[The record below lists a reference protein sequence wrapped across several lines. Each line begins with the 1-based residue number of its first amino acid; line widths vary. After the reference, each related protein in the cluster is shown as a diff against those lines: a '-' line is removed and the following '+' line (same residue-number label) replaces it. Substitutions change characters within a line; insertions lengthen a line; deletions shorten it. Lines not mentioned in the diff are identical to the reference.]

1 MRDASYKSLVGGQD
15 IYAYMRDVYREQIP
29 LFVKGLNTIME
40 RTGGNLTSS
49 INMFST
55 KYLDSV
61 FDGYF

>member
-1 MRDASYKSLVGGQD
+1 MGGQD

-29 LFVKGLNTIME
+29 LFVQGLNTIME

>member
-1 MRDASYKSLVGGQD
+1 MRDASYEIQVGGQD
-15 IYAYMRDVYREQIP
+15 IYAYMRDVYSEQIP

-40 RTGGNLTSS
+40 RTGGNLTNS